1 VTVSIS
7 RQIRIVALLGLL
19 AAVCLAAG
27 LQLLN
32 RSTNES
38 ATVAPTAKRVH
49 PQTRQHVKA
58 PAHKVAP
65 AKTKPAVSPARHTP
79 TRTPAVKHE
88 AKPKPR
94 PAVGANG
101 LPTPL
106 NDLLKKHP
114 VVVVAFFAPD
124 SPVDGTALAEAR
136 AGAAQAGVGFLAV
149 NVVDERVA
157 APLAGSLTADAL
169 LPDPGILV
177 YRAPGKLV
185 SRFDGFLDKTAVAQA
200 AVDARP

>member
-1 VTVSIS
+1 MS
-7 RQIRIVALLGLL
+7 
-19 AAVCLAAG
+19 
-27 LQLLN
+27 
-32 RSTNES
+32 RSTAEP

-49 PQTRQHVKA
+49 PQTGPHVKT

-65 AKTKPAVSPARHTP
+65 SKTKPVVAPARHTP
-79 TRTPAVKHE
+79 ARTTAA
-88 AKPKPR
+88 AKPAPKPKAE
-94 PAVGANG
+94 PVVGANG

-106 NDLLKKHP
+106 NDLLKKHH

-157 APLAGSLTADAL
+157 APLAGSLTDDAL

-185 SRFDGFLDKTAVAQA
+185 SRFDGFLDRTAVAQA

>member
-7 RQIRIVALLGLL
+7 PQIRIVALLGLL

-27 LQLLN
+27 LHFMS
-32 RSTNES
+32 RSTTEP
-38 ATVAPTAKRVH
+38 AAVAPTAKRVH
-49 PQTRQHVKA
+49 PQRTHVTA
-58 PAHKVAP
+58 PAHEVAP
-65 AKTKPAVSPARHTP
+65 AKAKPAVTPARHTP
-79 TRTPAVKHE
+79 SRTTAAAKPAP
-88 AKPKPR
+88 KPKPE

-101 LPTPL
+101 LPSPL

-136 AGAAQAGVGFLAV
+136 AGAANAGVGFLAV
-149 NVVDERVA
+149 NVVDEKVA
-157 APLAGSLTADAL
+157 APLAGSLSDGEL
-169 LPDPGILV
+169 LPDPGILI
-177 YRAPGKLV
+177 YRASGKLV